1 MFIRLTEDIDHT
13 VVTIN
18 IQAIKYYMNSRILFT
33 DGDELCVIEDDEII
47 HRLIMN
53 TTQYPILSKND
64 L

>member
-18 IQAIKYYMNSRILFT
+18 IQSIKYYMNSRILFT